1 MADDFSKKLEE
12 FKSQQTHIEQ
22 QIQQSKQD
30 SEMKIKNIMSEVLWR
45 VKDTEELLKS
55 RVSEVRVTALVNELK
70 GQLNGLIEKD
80 QQSIKSNLEEE
91 IAKINSRIEKDKDCS
106 IQTFTDIKTLVRGQD
121 KKINELASRENIKAL
136 ELADK

>member
-1 MADDFSKKLEE
+1 
-12 FKSQQTHIEQ
+12 
-22 QIQQSKQD
+22 
-30 SEMKIKNIMSEVLWR
+30 MSEVLWR

-80 QQSIKSNLEEE
+80 QQSIKSSLDEE

-106 IQTFTDIKTLVRGQD
+106 M
-121 KKINELASRENIKAL
+121 
-136 ELADK
+136 

>member
-1 MADDFSKKLEE
+1 
-12 FKSQQTHIEQ
+12 
-22 QIQQSKQD
+22 
-30 SEMKIKNIMSEVLWR
+30 MSEVLWR

-106 IQTFTDIKTLVRGQD
+106 M
-121 KKINELASRENIKAL
+121 
-136 ELADK
+136 

>member
-1 MADDFSKKLEE
+1 MR
-12 FKSQQTHIEQ
+12 
-22 QIQQSKQD
+22 
-30 SEMKIKNIMSEVLWR
+30 IKNIMSEVLWR

-80 QQSIKSNLEEE
+80 QQSIKSSLDEE

-106 IQTFTDIKTLVRGQD
+106 M
-121 KKINELASRENIKAL
+121 
-136 ELADK
+136 